1 MSASASS
8 SSSSSSGDA
17 SSEDDSDDK
26 ERFASSSSDDDDD
39 DDERANTA
47 EKEKEEELFYDSNL
61 DDKDEKFIRKRN
73 NTDAILSCPACFSTV
88 CTQCQQHLTFD
99 LQYRAIESFGTK
111 ISTSE
116 VLKDKRS
123 SFKGRKVVCEACE
136 ETVAI
141 IDEENVYHFFNVI
154 PSN

>member
-1 MSASASS
+1 MFALSS
-8 SSSSSSGDA
+8 SSSSSEEEDA
-17 SSEDDSDDK
+17 KRSLSSE
-26 ERFASSSSDDDDD
+26 SSSDEASPEDDDDD

>member
-1 MSASASS
+1 MSAS

-26 ERFASSSSDDDDD
+26 QRFTSSSSSDDDDD
-39 DDERANTA
+39 DERANNA
-47 EKEKEEELFYDSNL
+47 EKEKELFYDSNL

-73 NTDAILSCPACFSTV
+73 NPDAILSCPACFSTV

-123 SFKGRKVVCEACE
+123 SFKGRTVVCEACE

>member
-1 MSASASS
+1 MSASS

-26 ERFASSSSDDDDD
+26 ERFASSSDDD

-47 EKEKEEELFYDSNL
+47 EKEKELFYDSNL

>member
-1 MSASASS
+1 MSASS

-39 DDERANTA
+39 ERANTA
-47 EKEKEEELFYDSNL
+47 EKEKELFYDSNL

-123 SFKGRKVVCEACE
+123 SFTGRKVVCEACE